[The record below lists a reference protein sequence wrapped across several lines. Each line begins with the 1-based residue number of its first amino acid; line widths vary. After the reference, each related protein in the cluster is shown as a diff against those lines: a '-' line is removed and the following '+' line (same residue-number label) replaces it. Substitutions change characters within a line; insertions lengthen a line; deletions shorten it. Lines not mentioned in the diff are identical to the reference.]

1 MLQSVSGKGKLVDS
15 YVSNKQPLT
24 VYHIEVVT
32 KNYKKVCSSRTT
44 H

>member
-24 VYHIEVVT
+24 VYHIKVVT
-32 KNYKKVCSSRTT
+32 KSCKKVCSPRTT

>member
-1 MLQSVSGKGKLVDS
+1 MLQSVSDKGKLVDS
-15 YVSNKQPLT
+15 YVSNKQSLT

-32 KNYKKVCSSRTT
+32 KNYKKVCCPRTT